1 MASLFLWADGLRA
14 DDIRPY
20 FTKHHRYVILT
31 KRQVFSLEE
40 LPKRK
45 PIRTE
50 DYDYSSPGAY
60 FITVCTAN
68 REKIFWTGVGAD
80 IIRPQIV
87 PLSTAGKIAEQGIL
101 QIAEHYENVV
111 VDKYCIMPD
120 HIHMILRIE
129 SDIDGRMVSA
139 PTVSTVIGHMKRWVS
154 MQIGHS
160 IWQKS
165 FIDRVIRN
173 DQGYRAVWEYI
184 ENNPIKLDTA
194 YDMPDFENM

>member
-1 MASLFLWADGLRA
+1 MN
-14 DDIRPY
+14 I
-20 FTKHHRYVILT
+20 
-31 KRQVFSLEE
+31 

-45 PIRTE
+45 SIRIG
-50 DYDYSSPGAY
+50 DYDYSTPGAY
-60 FITVCTAN
+60 FITVCVN
-68 REKIFWTGVGAD
+68 DRKPILWNVGAATC
-80 IIRPQIV
+80 RPNLSQIGAV
-87 PLSTAGKIAEQGIL
+87 VEAAIL
-101 QIAEHYENVV
+101 QIPEHYPAVS

-120 HIHMILRIE
+120 HLHMILSINTDE
-129 SDIDGRMVSA
+129 DGRQITA
-139 PTVSTVIGHMKRWVS
+139 PTVSTVVGSMKRWVS
-154 MQIGHS
+154 MQLGHT

>member
-1 MASLFLWADGLRA
+1 MN
-14 DDIRPY
+14 
-20 FTKHHRYVILT
+20 
-31 KRQVFSLEE
+31 E

-45 PIRTE
+45 AIRIAN
-50 DYDYSSPGAY
+50 YDYSTPGAY
-60 FITVCTAN
+60 FITVCAN
-68 REKIFWTGVGAD
+68 DRKPILWNVGAATC
-80 IIRPQIV
+80 RPESHGAPNVGAAICRQN
-87 PLSTAGKIAEQGIL
+87 LSKIGSVVETAIL
-101 QIAEHYENVV
+101 QIPEHYPMIS
-111 VDKYCIMPD
+111 VDKYCVMPD
-120 HIHMILRIE
+120 HIHMILSINTNE
-129 SDIDGRMVSA
+129 DGRQIAA
-139 PTVSTVIGHMKRWVS
+139 PTVSTIVGHMKRWVS

>member
-1 MASLFLWADGLRA
+1 MND
-14 DDIRPY
+14 
-20 FTKHHRYVILT
+20 
-31 KRQVFSLEE
+31 

-45 PIRTE
+45 QLRIE
-50 DYDYSSPGAY
+50 DYDYSTPGAY
-60 FITVCTAN
+60 FITVCVHN
-68 REKIFWTGVGAD
+68 RKPILWNVGAATC
-80 IIRPQIV
+80 RPS
-87 PLSTAGKIAEQGIL
+87 LSKIGSVVETAIL
-101 QIAEHYENVV
+101 QIPEHYPAVS
-111 VDKYCIMPD
+111 VDKYCVMPD
-120 HIHMILRIE
+120 HIHMILSINTDE
-129 SDIDGRMVSA
+129 DGRQVAA
-139 PTVSTVIGHMKRWVS
+139 PTVSTVVGHMKRWVS